1 MKFFCMAYSEALG
14 CYNFYIV
21 ESNWAIGVGEKN
33 DDEWKVYAP
42 YFFLGKNNMY
52 SVVII

>member
-21 ESNWAIGVGEKN
+21 ESNWAIGVGEKKTTMN
-33 DDEWKVYAP
+33 GKYMRHT
-42 YFFLGKNNMY
+42 FFFREKITCI
-52 SVVII
+52 VW